1 VITVRTVEP
10 LGDHRLRL
18 TFSDGYVGEVE
29 VDPTS
34 RGRMFEPLRDPDYF
48 RRVRVNRSA
57 GTIVWP
63 NGLDL
68 APEGL
73 YQRARAAEAGA
84 REDANRPARRIAL

>member
-1 VITVRTVEP
+1 VVTVRAVEP
-10 LGDHRLRL
+10 LGDYRLRL
-18 TFSDGYVGEVE
+18 TFSDGNVGEVE

-34 RGRMFEPLRDPDYF
+34 RGRMFEPLRDPGYF
-48 RRVRVNRSA
+48 RRVRVNRGA

-73 YQRARAAEAGA
+73 YRRARAAGADA
-84 REDANRPARRIAL
+84 REDENSTARRIAL

>member
-1 VITVRTVEP
+1 MRDYR
-10 LGDHRLRL
+10 LGL

-29 VDPTS
+29 VDPTG
-34 RGRMFEPLRDPDYF
+34 RGRMFEPLRNPGYF
-48 RRVRVNRSA
+48 RRVRVNQGA

-73 YQRARAAEAGA
+73 YRRARGA
-84 REDANRPARRIAL
+84 RAGEDANSPGRRIAL

>member
-1 VITVRTVEP
+1 M
-10 LGDHRLRL
+10 GDYRLRL

-34 RGRMFEPLRDPDYF
+34 RARMFEPLRDPGYF
-48 RRVRVNRSA
+48 RRVRVNRGA

-73 YQRARAAEAGA
+73 YRRARAPRPGA
-84 REDANRPARRIAL
+84 PEDANSPARRIAL